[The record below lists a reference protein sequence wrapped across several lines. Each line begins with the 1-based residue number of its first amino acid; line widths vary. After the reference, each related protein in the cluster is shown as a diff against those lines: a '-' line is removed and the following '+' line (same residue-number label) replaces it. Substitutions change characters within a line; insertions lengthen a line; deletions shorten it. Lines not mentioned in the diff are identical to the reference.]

1 MWTIYIILELAF
13 FWVKCHAGLC
23 IFKYENLFFVVVK
36 HGYFIL
42 AIYKLY
48 LMAENL
54 KSWTRG
60 KLVQKWKIKPKGYT
74 DKP

>member
-1 MWTIYIILELAF
+1 MLDYAHSSTKIF
-13 FWVKCHAGLC
+13 FV
-23 IFKYENLFFVVVK
+23 VVVK

-42 AIYKLY
+42 VIYKLY

-54 KSWTRG
+54 KSWARG